1 LRLDLDADLDIGT
14 EHGLEVRYDLPDVVQ
29 DRSSAL
35 LPVAVLPGRKA
46 ELEEAYLANAL
57 FTAPKDG
64 PEFGYRFHAD
74 EVRDAGHSVADRT
87 VWRICSE
94 HSWWSVVGRSAA
106 RTASRALPP
115 HDDLAQR
122 DFTAAANQ
130 PTPMASDWR
139 APTPCW
145 RRPRSDS
152 DHAELLHHPQVV
164 ADRPVLS
171 DLAVAKPEH
180 VSELD

>member
-1 LRLDLDADLDIGT
+1 MAS
-14 EHGLEVRYDLPDVVQ
+14 
-29 DRSSAL
+29 RSDTISQTSFKIARQPCYRWRSC
-35 LPVAVLPGRKA
+35 PVAKA
-46 ELEEAYLANAL
+46 ELGEAYLANAL

-94 HSWWSVVGRSAA
+94 HGWWSVVGRSAA

-122 DFTAAANQ
+122 DFTAEAANQ
-130 PTPMASDWR
+130 PTPTASD
-139 APTPCW
+139 
-145 RRPRSDS
+145 
-152 DHAELLHHPQVV
+152 
-164 ADRPVLS
+164 
-171 DLAVAKPEH
+171 
-180 VSELD
+180 

>member
-1 LRLDLDADLDIGT
+1 
-14 EHGLEVRYDLPDVVQ
+14 
-29 DRSSAL
+29 
-35 LPVAVLPGRKA
+35 
-46 ELEEAYLANAL
+46 
-57 FTAPKDG
+57 
-64 PEFGYRFHAD
+64 
-74 EVRDAGHSVADRT
+74 
-87 VWRICSE
+87 
-94 HSWWSVVGRSAA
+94 VVGRSAA

-122 DFTAAANQ
+122 DFTAEAPNQ